1 MQAKQQQ
8 TKTRAKNAAW
18 QTVKK
23 IDICRRYG
31 SGGKVTILLIEM
43 NRTFFRRNPRKKC
56 GIANGQNSRHMP
68 MLWVGGEG
76 YDFIN
81 RVESHIFRTV

>member
-1 MQAKQQQ
+1 MQAKQQL

-43 NRTFFRRNPRKKC
+43 NRTFFRRNPRKNAAWQTVKKVDIC
-56 GIANGQNSRHMP
+56 RRYGS
-68 MLWVGGEG
+68 GGEG

-81 RVESHIFRTV
+81 RDESHIFRTV